1 LLVEGTREGG
11 TEGGRV
17 KKGADPPNDGI
28 GKGTKL
34 FFRVGNFGEDARE
47 EGVEEG
53 EKGLS

>member
-1 LLVEGTREGG
+1 MEGTREGG